1 MLVITVQAPFLF
13 LEYCVWGFKDIK
25 ELDAW
30 LSEAAL
36 KLQFMALTDYLLGS
50 VYIHPI

>member
-1 MLVITVQAPFLF
+1 MLVITIQVPFLF
-13 LEYCVWGFKDIK
+13 LEYCVWGFKGIG

-36 KLQFMALTDYLLGS
+36 KLQLMALRDYLLGS
-50 VYIHPI
+50 VYIHPV